1 MGGMQLNVWQQ
12 RAQSQLKTLASRHR
26 GDLVALHILERG
38 HPITALCPDDEVF
51 TLSRELILDRIYERA
66 GVTFRD
72 GMKTVVDA
80 GAHAGIFSLQ
90 ASQWASQVVAIEASR
105 VNFDIL
111 KLNIDLNAIRNVD
124 ARNRALWSRSGE
136 ALSLEVTGS
145 SGCGRVRDEPDPG
158 SPHNAVESLSLDDL
172 ITEVGP
178 IDLLKLDIEGAEYRT
193 IDACTKLSSISAIVG
208 EMHLEG
214 REERH
219 LLESLTKRLDDHGFT
234 VSLVTEKELYSRESL
249 PRLRKNVGSL
259 RGKNLIKGLLAAY
272 YLAPIQKPARRSGA
286 TYELPLLVAQQR

>member
-1 MGGMQLNVWQQ
+1 
-12 RAQSQLKTLASRHR
+12 
-26 GDLVALHILERG
+26 VALHILERG